1 MSRVNCINNR
11 NTKIIR
17 AYIENLLGPEDKIFD
32 MLPFPEDRYQ
42 SAKEYLADEDEWT
55 THKTFQKVFRRAKEI
70 TGDPNFFFNCGASS
84 AKLNSW
90 GRFRMFIQL
99 FSCPDDGIKRI
110 PFFNKNMNDTKDIE
124 IIKQPTYDKK
134 CKKIH
139 AILRVTFHEDQDPN
153 KDYIGDP
160 YLRGI
165 ISSIPTLWGLPP
177 ANIEQPLNQY
187 NPEILFNEEEEF
199 LSFKLEP
206 KIEKHKL
213 TIFSPIEKRRK
224 VFGKEVFLEPSFI
237 NGRKVFLGQFSDLD
251 INIEREKTK
260 KPTGMLITESLKIDN
275 KDILT
280 KGEIY
285 NAPYFILH
293 IAYDRLNTW
302 KKPFNLFFNNASR
315 SEQAREMI
323 DTIDRLKNAVISKD
337 AAYEKL
343 RNTNQDLILAKEKVR
358 KYAENLE
365 KMVEERTEDLA
376 KAQEDL
382 LSLNRGLK
390 KTVNNQVKE
399 LKKYSELRRYL
410 SPKIT
415 DMILLNGKGFSD
427 ISRRKLMS
435 ILFVDIRGFSNLTDS
450 VEPDEI
456 ILLLNNYLSEMT
468 KLIYKHD
475 GTLAKIIGDG
485 LMVFFGDPVTIPDHA
500 QKAVLLAIDMQGKI
514 KHVKDTWLSYGHELS
529 IGIGINT
536 GYMTVGNIGS
546 KFHKDYTVIGR
557 QVNIASRLESMAKPG
572 EILITERTYNMV
584 KNIAD
589 VKEMGPLRL
598 KGINL
603 PISTYSVLYT

>member
-11 NTKIIR
+11 NTKIIS
-17 AYIENLLGPEDKIFD
+17 AYIENLLGSEDKIFD
-32 MLPFPEDRYQ
+32 MLPFPEDRYK
-42 SAKEYLADEDEWT
+42 SAQEYLTDEDEWT
-55 THKTFQKVFRRAKEI
+55 THNTFQKVFRRAKEI
-70 TGDPNFFFNCGASS
+70 TGDPHFFFNCGASS

-90 GRFRMFIQL
+90 GRFRMFTQL

-124 IIKQPTYDKK
+124 IIKQPAYDKK

-139 AILRVTFHEDQDPN
+139 AILRITFHEDQDPN

-177 ANIEQPLNQY
+177 ANIKQPLNQY

-199 LSFKLEP
+199 LSLKLEP

-237 NGRKVFLGQFSDLD
+237 NGRKVFLGQFSDID
-251 INIEREKTK
+251 IDIEREKHN

-280 KGEIY
+280 QGEIY
-285 NAPYFILH
+285 NAPYFILN
-293 IAYDRLNTW
+293 IAYDKLNTW
-302 KKPFNLFFNNASR
+302 KKPFKLFLNNAGR

-323 DTIDRLKNAVISKD
+323 ETIDRLKNAVISKD

-343 RNTNQDLILAKEKVR
+343 QNTNQDLLIAKEKVH

-365 KMVEERTEDLA
+365 KMVEERTKDLGKA
-376 KAQEDL
+376 KEDL
-382 LSLNRGLK
+382 LRLNRGLK
-390 KTVNNQVKE
+390 KTVNEQVKE

-500 QKAVLLAIDMQGKI
+500 QKTVLLAIDMQNTI
-514 KHVKDTWLSYGHELS
+514 KHLKDKWLSYGHELS

-572 EILITERTYNMV
+572 EILITERTYKSA
-584 KNIAD
+584 KNIAEF
-589 VKEMGPLRL
+589 KEMGPLRL

-603 PISTYSVLYT
+603 PISTYSVLYK